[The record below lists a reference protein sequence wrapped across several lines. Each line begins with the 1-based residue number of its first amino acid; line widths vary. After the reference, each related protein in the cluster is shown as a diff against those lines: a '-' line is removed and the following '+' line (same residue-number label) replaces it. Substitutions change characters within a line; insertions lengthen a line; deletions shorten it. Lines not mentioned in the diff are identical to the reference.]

1 MSKAWK
7 ILWKLLIVVALLL
20 LLELALFLLARPWYY
35 RLGYFGRRVSGTVRV
50 EVDGEPYDLRAE
62 DFSIVKKGLWGERM
76 SVREKSDGSAR
87 VAIKAGDYGSYG
99 FYLRLDGLEQPI
111 RIMSYQYN
119 WWNVTRFEL
128 LIRVDR
134 AAGTIYIESAAED
147 LDESGRWRPE
157 PHSETLDLF
166 SDKLDYF
173 MVSV

>member
-1 MSKAWK
+1 MSKLRKAAWTLLK
-7 ILWKLLIVVALLL
+7 IAVVILLL
-20 LLELALFLLARPWYY
+20 LGSLYLLSRPWYY

-157 PHSETLDLF
+157 PHSETLDLS